1 MGGLVQQPPHPGA
14 HRRHAAGRSRG
25 TLLRYAGA
33 ARHGSMTQTKLPPK
47 NPARFNHIDIIAL
60 DLPPTHRHST
70 RTGWDLR
77 DRQFLL
83 LAENFVMMPRA
94 VGSGILLL
102 FE

>member
-47 NPARFNHIDIIAL
+47 NPARFTAMETGDHGVGYDPAERL
-60 DLPPTHRHST
+60 HRT
-70 RTGWDLR
+70 A
-77 DRQFLL
+77 DRRVLS
-83 LAENFVMMPRA
+83 EGEVRA
-94 VGSGILLL
+94 GLVVVAGI
-102 FE
+102 EGHDPA

>member
-47 NPARFNHIDIIAL
+47 NPARFRYAF
-60 DLPPTHRHST
+60 S
-70 RTGWDLR
+70 
-77 DRQFLL
+77 L
-83 LAENFVMMPRA
+83 LAERVVACSNQAQTNIVRIDKLSRTLQGCNGGFMTA
-94 VGSGILLL
+94 QKHTSAG
-102 FE
+102 